1 MRILISNDD
10 GYRSPGLKVLA
21 EAVAGFGDVTVV
33 APERDRSGA
42 SNSLTLD
49 RPLRVEQDATTGFHF
64 VNGTPTDCVHVAL
77 GALMSAPPDLVLSG
91 INRGA
96 NLGDDVIYSGT
107 VAAAMEGRLLGVPA
121 IAFSLLRGSED
132 YLETARQVVS
142 EVVGRYMSGGFSP
155 SALLNVNIP
164 PCAAS
169 ALAGYR
175 VTRLGQRHKLAGVSA
190 QKDPV
195 GRDVYWIGPVGAAGD
210 NGPETDFHAVAGNYV
225 SITPVDVDLTCDREL
240 DALGQ
245 WLD

>member
-1 MRILISNDD
+1 MRILVSNDD
-10 GYRSPGLKVLA
+10 GYRSAGLKVLA
-21 EAVAGFGDVTVV
+21 EAAAQYGEVTVV

-49 RPLRVEQDATTGFHF
+49 RPLRVEQDTTTGFYF

-77 GALMSAPPDLVLSG
+77 GALMTEPPELVLSG
-91 INRGA
+91 VNRGA

-121 IAFSLLRGSED
+121 IAFSLLRGTED
-132 YLETARQVVS
+132 YLETAREVVM
-142 EVVGRYMSGGFSP
+142 EVVGRYVSGGFSP
-155 SALLNVNIP
+155 CALLNVNIP
-164 PCAAS
+164 PCAPG

-175 VTRLGQRHKLAGVSA
+175 VTRLGQRHKLAGVTA

-210 NGPETDFHAVAGNYV
+210 NGPETDFHAIAGNFV

-240 DALGQ
+240 GSLEQ
-245 WLD
+245 WLN